1 MNRHRRGIKPT
12 TVESGIDIKYNPT
25 YHPRI
30 TKGARLN
37 EQLRRLDLF
46 VADFARQSRNAVPS
60 GGFLR
65 TEEFLEGVAMVA
77 KNRALVI
84 NYLLGRRV
92 LPTLQQIVF
101 NYQPVPEPETDA
113 GKKWN
118 TLKRKDLGEDLV
130 TRFWGTPRM
139 KRYGEVVRITDYVGC
154 VAMQT

>member
-1 MNRHRRGIKPT
+1 MSS
-12 TVESGIDIKYNPT
+12 SGVLT
-25 YHPRI
+25 Y
-30 TKGARLN
+30 
-37 EQLRRLDLF
+37 
-46 VADFARQSRNAVPS
+46 AVPS

-118 TLKRKDLGEDLV
+118 TLKRKDLSEDLV

-139 KRYGEVVRITDYVGC
+139 KRYGEVVRITDCVGC
-154 VAMQT
+154 VAKQT